1 MEQEQS
7 QQVPSQEQ
15 VNFLKGFLDFLVDE
29 GNKEI
34 IHEALKPL
42 EQKLDELL
50 EYPKQGGD

>member
-15 VNFLKGFLDFLVDE
+15 LNFLKGFLDFLVDE

-34 IHEALKPL
+34 IREELKLL
-42 EQKLDELL
+42 EKKIDEHL
-50 EYPKQGGD
+50 EYPKQGGE